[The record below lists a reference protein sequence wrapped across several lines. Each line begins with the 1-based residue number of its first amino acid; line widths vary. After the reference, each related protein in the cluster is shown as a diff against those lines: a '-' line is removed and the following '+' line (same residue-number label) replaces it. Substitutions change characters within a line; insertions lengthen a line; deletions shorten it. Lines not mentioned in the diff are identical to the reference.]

1 VDPNID
7 VVQSKIFLYP
17 FLGGPLD
24 EEIFV
29 CSKFFYVTPK
39 NIFYGGNL
47 NGGNLKSAVGDAA
60 LVVFLLRPKSKP
72 AQPIYMAQTLF

>member
-1 VDPNID
+1 VDPNIN

-47 NGGNLKSAVGDAA
+47 KSAVGDAA